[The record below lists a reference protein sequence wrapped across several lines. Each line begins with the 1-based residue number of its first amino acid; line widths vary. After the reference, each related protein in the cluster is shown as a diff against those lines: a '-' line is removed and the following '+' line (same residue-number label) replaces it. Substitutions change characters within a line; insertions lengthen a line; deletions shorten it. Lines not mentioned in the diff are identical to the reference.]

1 MPKIGSY
8 DSEEIHPEDRMIGTE
23 GDPLGQ
29 IGSTKNHSV
38 DKLYLYTK
46 QRLTDEGFS
55 GGGGAANTV
64 TNYRSSFEADLYI
77 YDGFLL
83 NTTPTIRRRKDNT
96 TETAQGVTDLETDW
110 TNRLSL
116 TYN

>member
-1 MPKIGSY
+1 MPKISSY
-8 DSEEIHPEDRMIGTE
+8 DSDAIHPEDRMVGTE
-23 GDPLGQ
+23 GDPLGD

-38 DKLYLYTK
+38 ENLYQYTK
-46 QRLTDEGFS
+46 QRLTDEGGL
-55 GGGGAANTV
+55 GGGGATNTV
-64 TNYRSSFEADLYI
+64 TSYRSSFESDLYI

-83 NTTPTIRRRKDNT
+83 NTAPVIRRTKDNT

-116 TYN
+116 TYL